1 MSNVDGKDRPT
12 ARGHRFGPDLTC
24 SECGLSWEEHQA
36 SPGPCTKVTGNEV
49 APVKDLSK
57 DPSKDLG
64 VAVDIVEAPA
74 DSDKTLPRELALDP
88 KKDDPRLD

>member
-36 SPGPCTKVTGNEV
+36 TPGPCKKVTAIEEDD
-49 APVKDLSK
+49 ADLDAAISLDPADDSGPLLRSK
-57 DPSKDLG
+57 SDDKPDEDDPSPD
-64 VAVDIVEAPA
+64 
-74 DSDKTLPRELALDP
+74 
-88 KKDDPRLD
+88 